1 MRRDTSF
8 TFLCNETER
17 QQLAQLAHTLGR
29 SQGDTVRCALRKLTA
44 ETYRLEPLPIV
55 APSSEP
61 TPDLPG
67 AVT

>member
-1 MRRDTSF
+1 MRRDISF
-8 TFLCNETER
+8 TFLCSETER

-29 SQGDTVRCALRKLTA
+29 SHGDTVRCALRKVTA
-44 ETYRLEPLPIV
+44 ETYWLERLPIV
-55 APSSEP
+55 APFSEP